1 MNNRHLI
8 LGTALAV
15 TTTGAFVAG
24 RLSAPAS
31 EDVTAGGTKAI
42 PVTTRLNRVAD
53 GTEAAS
59 RREGASSRESR
70 GARRGEDSLS
80 AMERIVHT
88 SDPLDRT
95 QAWLDFVNS
104 LDPSEFESVVASFRA
119 LGMTESR
126 MGEYAMLLSAWA
138 KNDPLAALE
147 YAQANTGNRF
157 ARNTILSVWAASDP
171 EGAVRW
177 AKDNHQGEGANPWM
191 IGVIQGLAN
200 HDPERASQLLAE
212 MPFSEERGQALSA
225 LLPALLQKGPDAAKA
240 WAESITDERLRDGAI
255 GRIAESLAR
264 EDPAGTAAWLAS
276 MPPSAASGSMSS
288 VVADWARQDRDGAVG
303 FFQNL
308 PAGEVRTSALR
319 GIATQMAVQDPRAAS
334 AFLDRNAADADDRVY
349 QQFIWH
355 SASQAP
361 EIAAE
366 YIGRISD
373 ERRRDAMYGRML
385 EGWLRSDFNSATQW
399 LGSARLPDPVRQRL
413 DRQIQ
418 EIQQRQQ

>member
-8 LGTALAV
+8 LGTALVV
-15 TTTGAFVAG
+15 TTSGAFVAG
-24 RLSAPAS
+24 RLSAPAP
-31 EDVTAGGTKAI
+31 EEVTASGARAVPTLK
-42 PVTTRLNRVAD
+42 RVSRGAD
-53 GTEAAS
+53 GSEAAS
-59 RREGASSRESR
+59 RREGTASRETRSSRRE
-70 GARRGEDSLS
+70 EDSLA
-80 AMERIVHT
+80 AMERIIHT
-88 SDPLDRT
+88 SDPLGRT

-177 AKDNHQGEGANPWM
+177 AKEHHQGDGPNPWM
-191 IGVIQGLAN
+191 IGVIQGLAE

-255 GRIAESLAR
+255 GRIAENLAR
-264 EDPAGTAAWLAS
+264 QDPAGTAAWLAT
-276 MPPSAASGSMSS
+276 MPPSAASGSMSN
-288 VVADWARQDRDGAVG
+288 VVADWARKDRDAAIG
-303 FFQNL
+303 FYQSL

-319 GIATQMAVQDPRAAS
+319 GIATLMAFQDPRAAS
-334 AFLDRNAADADDRVY
+334 SFLDRNAADADDRVY
-349 QQFIWH
+349 QQFVWH

-373 ERRRDAMYGRML
+373 EGRRNETYGRML
-385 EGWLRSDFNSATQW
+385 EGWLRSDFDSAARW
-399 LGSARLPDPVRQRL
+399 IGSSSLPDSVRQRL
-413 DRQIQ
+413 NRRIQ
-418 EIQQRQQ
+418 EIQRR